1 MSKKEFE
8 IIEINQKLER
18 NSLIY
23 SEQLDEINKLNDMN
37 IKNERDNHN
46 KEEILKNEINSLK
59 SRITE
64 ISTECEKYSL
74 KISENINYLKKL
86 DETKVIK
93 ETEFKGIQ
101 HDREIIALDYETKFN
116 KYNELSSKINSL
128 SISIKNFEQNKDKLN
143 SKIKNNSVEYC
154 QEINSIM
161 RKTIEKNVIITK

>member
-1 MSKKEFE
+1 M
-8 IIEINQKLER
+8 
-18 NSLIY
+18 
-23 SEQLDEINKLNDMN
+23 
-37 IKNERDNHN
+37 
-46 KEEILKNEINSLK
+46 
-59 SRITE
+59 
-64 ISTECEKYSL
+64 

-86 DETKVIK
+86 DETKVVK

-101 HDREIIALDYETKFN
+101 QDREIIALDYETKFN
-116 KYNELSSKINSL
+116 TYNELSSKINSL